1 MNPLKDQYDSLYA
14 SGVIFGEGKPIEAVT
29 KLHTYLQGGMVL
41 DVGGGDGRNAL
52 HLAEQGFVVT
62 VTDISEVGLEKVS
75 STAKGKGLD
84 ITTIV
89 RDVVNDGIDGMYDAI
104 ISSFVFHHI
113 EEESVQK
120 IVALM
125 QEHTKTNGVHVIATF
140 ANSGGLFERNITSGR
155 FYPSEAVL
163 RKLYAS
169 WNIEELESKET
180 LTLAHDKEG
189 RRMKNVALS
198 LVARKP

>member
-1 MNPLKDQYDSLYA
+1 
-14 SGVIFGEGKPIEAVT
+14 
-29 KLHTYLQGGMVL
+29 
-41 DVGGGDGRNAL
+41 
-52 HLAEQGFVVT
+52 
-62 VTDISEVGLEKVS
+62 
-75 STAKGKGLD
+75 
-84 ITTIV
+84 
-89 RDVVNDGIDGMYDAI
+89 
-104 ISSFVFHHI
+104 
-113 EEESVQK
+113 
-120 IVALM
+120 M